1 MHSSRESPE
10 LRAKYD
16 KALEQFIERMKQDS
30 NILAIYVFGSYVNKT
45 LAGHSD
51 IDTFI
56 ITNDDRASRRFLVL
70 RENDVSIEAFIFSR
84 MEFRRRQQSFIQGGM
99 IHHLF
104 AESRLVYSKD
114 DTITDINR
122 ETALAERD
130 KELQLMLAAEWLV
143 ACLQKAQK
151 SLYIFKDVDKAFYWF
166 PLLVQ
171 QLARILLLLND
182 RIPGRDL
189 LAQARDSLTTGREL
203 LSEVIT
209 KAFKEAFSEANLD
222 EVLKLIENFLIEKK
236 NQLYKPLFSYLSEAA
251 DARSYSEID
260 LHFRRAFGNREMFA
274 PWVSSIEWLAQQGD
288 LMRATAPVRIAS
300 KSRVT
305 ADETTFYYIGDA

>member
-1 MHSSRESPE
+1 MHNSRESPE

-16 KALEQFIERMKQDS
+16 KALAQFIDRMKQDS
-30 NILAIYVFGSYVNKT
+30 SILAIYVFGSYVNKT
-45 LAGHSD
+45 LASHSD

-56 ITNDDRASRRFLVL
+56 ITNDDRTPRRFLVL

-84 MEFRRRQQSFIQGGM
+84 TEFRRRQQSFIQGGM
-99 IHHLF
+99 IHHFF

-151 SLYIFKDVDKAFYWF
+151 SLYTFKDVDKAFYWF
-166 PLLVQ
+166 PLLAQ
-171 QLARILLLLND
+171 QLARVLLLLND

-189 LAQARDSLTTGREL
+189 LAQARDLDNEL

-222 EVLKLIENFLIEKK
+222 QILKLIENFLIEKK

-251 DARSYSEID
+251 DARSYSEIN

-305 ADETTFYYIGDA
+305 ADETTFYYVGDA